1 MSLYTLKPR
10 FQTALGGIEVALVE
24 RGVKADWL
32 TASAVAAAAAAAT
45 LHSLGWNAQWPA
57 LWLVPPLALARLTLN
72 ALDGQVARRSG
83 TARPWGTVLNE
94 LGDRLGDL
102 LFLAPLALVGP
113 VDARLGLVAL
123 CLMLLTSLVGVLA
136 TSLGAPRLTSG
147 VFAKADRMVAL
158 AVLYALALALVAS
171 WPLTLLFWLILVGS
185 MITLAQRVAR
195 LRVVT
200 GESQGRGG

>member
-10 FQTALGGIEVALVE
+10 FQTVLSGIEIYLVE
-24 RGVKADWL
+24 RGVRADWL
-32 TASAVAAAAAAAT
+32 TASAVAAAATAAI
-45 LHSLGWNAQWPA
+45 LHSLGWGDQWSA
-57 LWLVPPLALARLTLN
+57 LWLIPPLALLRLTLN

-83 TARPWGTVLNE
+83 SARPWGAALNE

-113 VDARLGLVAL
+113 VDPRLGLAAL
-123 CLMLLTSLVGVLA
+123 CAMLLTSLTGVLA
-136 TSLGAPRLTSG
+136 ASLGAPRLTTG

-158 AVLYALALALVAS
+158 ALLYTLALALAAS

-185 MITLAQRVAR
+185 MITLAQRIAR

-200 GESQGRGG
+200 GER

>member
-10 FQTALGGIEVALVE
+10 FQTALGGVETRLVE

-32 TASAVAAAAAAAT
+32 TLGAVGVAATAAT
-45 LHSLGWNAQWPA
+45 LHSLGWEAQRPA
-57 LWLVPPLALARLTLN
+57 LWLIPPLAVVRLALN

-94 LGDRLGDL
+94 VGDRLGDL
-102 LFLAPLALVGP
+102 LFLVPLALVGP
-113 VDARLGLVAL
+113 VDARLGLLAL

-136 TSLGAPRLTSG
+136 ASLGASRLTSG
-147 VFAKADRMVAL
+147 VLAKADRMVAL
-158 AVLYALALALVAS
+158 AVLYALALALGAT
-171 WPLTLLFWLILVGS
+171 WPLTALFWLILVGS
-185 MITLAQRVAR
+185 LVTLIQRLAR

-200 GESQGRGG
+200 GER